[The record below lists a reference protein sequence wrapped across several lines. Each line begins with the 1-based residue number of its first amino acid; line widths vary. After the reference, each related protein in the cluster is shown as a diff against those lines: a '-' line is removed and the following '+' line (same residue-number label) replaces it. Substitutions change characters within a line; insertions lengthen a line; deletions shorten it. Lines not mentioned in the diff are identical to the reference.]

1 MKYKILENVVMA
13 TNERNGERKS
23 GSYNLYTYYYFRK
36 SSFWYLRD
44 LNPGERN
51 REREKEIK
59 QTTTK
64 LNRTHLSILVA
75 FSTLKPMQNIEIT
88 P

>member
-13 TNERNGERKS
+13 TNERNRERKS
-23 GSYNLYTYYYFRK
+23 GSYNLYTYLPVHVPVCHAGTGRRTQTGYYFRK

-51 REREKEIK
+51 RERERDKI
-59 QTTTK
+59 
-64 LNRTHLSILVA
+64 NY
-75 FSTLKPMQNIEIT
+75 N
-88 P
+88 

>member
-1 MKYKILENVVMA
+1 MSLWQLMGDIYIYI
-13 TNERNGERKS
+13 ERERER

-51 REREKEIK
+51 RERK
-59 QTTTK
+59 
-64 LNRTHLSILVA
+64 R
-75 FSTLKPMQNIEIT
+75 
-88 P
+88 

>member
-1 MKYKILENVVMA
+1 MKYKILEDVVMA
-13 TNERNGERKS
+13 TNERNRERERKS

-51 REREKEIK
+51 RERK
-59 QTTTK
+59 
-64 LNRTHLSILVA
+64 R
-75 FSTLKPMQNIEIT
+75 
-88 P
+88 

>member
-13 TNERNGERKS
+13 TNERNREKKS

-44 LNPGERN
+44 LNPW
-51 REREKEIK
+51 REKERKRDKI
-59 QTTTK
+59 
-64 LNRTHLSILVA
+64 NY
-75 FSTLKPMQNIEIT
+75 N
-88 P
+88 